1 MRDTIY
7 LDSKDVPQ
15 YLRGGYTGKT
25 FKAIVTDS
33 ICVPQ
38 TAGLWEG
45 GSRDTYRFVELST
58 GRSVDSPCQQTAPS
72 NQQRQEFNAPLP
84 AGIAMVEHTIFCG
97 KDHGLTFYVHPDSAA
112 KLLPSESV
120 ELTPNQKLVLNA
132 TASLKSSYN
141 GKDRYENSKPYGAL
155 TRLEIQTK
163 LAALEPIMEARGNVE
178 LKSGKRVGERI
189 AELKGWTYIFPT
201 REEWD
206 LAKAQLMMDGYLN
219 KAGAITTK
227 GRNAR

>member
-1 MRDTIY
+1 
-7 LDSKDVPQ
+7 
-15 YLRGGYTGKT
+15 
-25 FKAIVTDS
+25 
-33 ICVPQ
+33 
-38 TAGLWEG
+38 
-45 GSRDTYRFVELST
+45 
-58 GRSVDSPCQQTAPS
+58 
-72 NQQRQEFNAPLP
+72 
-84 AGIAMVEHTIFCG
+84 MVEHTIFCG

-178 LKSGKRVGERI
+178 LKSGKRVGERV